1 MRNKDK
7 ENVPQGLA
15 TKENVPKLL
24 VNKENVPG
32 PLVNKENAP
41 KPLVEPKKTY
51 NKNFP
56 GVSGSGMRLL
66 KSTMTSSLV
75 FNKKLEDKRKNQKK
89 EVRTSFINKVHFKLI
104 LNLNFKFV

>member
-41 KPLVEPKKTY
+41 KPLV
-51 NKNFP
+51 NKCVDFP
-56 GVSGSGMRLL
+56 GVSGSGKRLL
-66 KSTMTSSLV
+66 KSTMDASV
-75 FNKKLEDKRKNQKK
+75 IFNKKLEDKRKNQKK